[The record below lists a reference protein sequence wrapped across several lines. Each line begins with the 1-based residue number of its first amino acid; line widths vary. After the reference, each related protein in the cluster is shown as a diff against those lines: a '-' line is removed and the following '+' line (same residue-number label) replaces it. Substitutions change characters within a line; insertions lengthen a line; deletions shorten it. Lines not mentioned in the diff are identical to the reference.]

1 MSFSAEYSADG
12 GSRLYLSSAE
22 YLNLNDSDI
31 LPLPC
36 VVIMRG
42 NFTMCGIIGYT
53 GSENAVPKLLDGLS
67 ALEYR
72 GYDSAGVAV
81 FDSENKIRVIKS
93 KGRLS
98 VLRDKIGPLSEEL
111 YSRCGIGHTR
121 WATHGEP
128 SDINSHPH
136 GTLNVSIVHNGIIE
150 NYADIKEILIKKG
163 YNFISET
170 DTETAA
176 KLIDSIYLETRNPV
190 DAMLK
195 AAKLLTGSF
204 AVGAVFADYPGVI
217 YAMRRE
223 SPLIVAVSDK
233 GCFIASD
240 ISAVLKYTNR
250 FYRIKENEIAI
261 VNDREITVLGADKIP
276 VNQEIETA
284 DWDIE
289 AAEKGGYPFF
299 MIKEIHEEPEA
310 VIKTLRPRI
319 KNGMPDLGI
328 PELTDERLMSF
339 ERIHIVAC
347 GTAMHAGMVGKYV
360 IEKLVRVP
368 VNVEIASEFRY
379 SNPILGKRELVII
392 ISQSGETADTLAA
405 LRLAKQNGVYT
416 LAVVNVPGSTISN
429 EADSVIYT
437 WAGPEIAVAST
448 KAYEVQLAVM
458 YLFAFKL
465 AYVRGMLSEE
475 DTKRYLDELLYKVP
489 EKIEKSIALEKRC
502 SEIAEK
508 YKNHKNI
515 FFIGRGAD
523 YILSME
529 SALKL
534 KEISYIHCEAYAAGE
549 LKHGTISL
557 VTDGTPVFAIACQD
571 GLFEK
576 MVSNIGEVRARG
588 ASVILLCKESAE
600 LPDGIAEDIIR
611 VPETSELFIPMP
623 VITISQLIAY
633 YTSLRLG
640 LDVDKPRNL
649 AKSVTVE

>member
-1 MSFSAEYSADG
+1 
-12 GSRLYLSSAE
+12 
-22 YLNLNDSDI
+22 
-31 LPLPC
+31 
-36 VVIMRG
+36 
-42 NFTMCGIIGYT
+42 MCGIIGYT
-53 GSENAVPKLLDGLS
+53 GRENAVPKLLDGLS

-72 GYDSAGVAV
+72 GYDSAGVAI
-81 FDSENKIRVIKS
+81 FDSENKVKVIKS

-98 VLRDKIGPLSEEL
+98 VLRDKISLISGEL
-111 YSRCGIGHTR
+111 YSECGIGHTR

-128 SDINSHPH
+128 SDVNSHPH

-150 NYADIKEILIKKG
+150 NYADIRENLIREG

-170 DTETAA
+170 DTEAAA
-176 KLIDSIYLETRNPV
+176 KLIDSIYIKTRNPV
-190 DAMLK
+190 DAMIK
-195 AAKLLTGSF
+195 ASKLLNGSF
-204 AVGAVFADYPGVI
+204 AIGAVFSDYPGVI

-223 SPLIVAVSDK
+223 SPLIAAVSDE

-240 ISAVLKYTNR
+240 ISALLKYTNR
-250 FYRIKENEIAI
+250 FYRIKEDEIAI
-261 VNDREITVLGADKIP
+261 VNEHEITVLGVDKIP
-276 VNQEIETA
+276 VSKELETA
-284 DWDIE
+284 DWDIQ
-289 AAEKGGYPFF
+289 AAEKSGYPFF

-310 VIKTLRPRI
+310 VRKTLRPRI
-319 KNGMPDLGI
+319 KDGIPDLGI
-328 PELTDERLMSF
+328 PDLTDEKLISF
-339 ERIHIVAC
+339 ERIHIIAC
-347 GTAMHAGMVGKYV
+347 GTAMHAGMIGKYA
-360 IEKLVRVP
+360 IEKLARIP

-379 SNPILGKRELVII
+379 NNPILGKNELVVI

-405 LRLAKQNGVYT
+405 LRLAKRNGVYT
-416 LAVVNVPGSTISN
+416 LAVVNVPGSTIAN

-448 KAYEVQLAVM
+448 KAYQVQLAVM

-465 AYVRGMLSEE
+465 AYIHGMLSES
-475 DTKRYLDELLYKVP
+475 DMKKYLDELLSDVP
-489 EKIEKSIALEKRC
+489 EKIGKSIELEEKC

-557 VTDGTPVFAIACQD
+557 ITDGTPVFAIACHN

-588 ASVILLCKESAE
+588 ASVILICKESAE
-600 LPDGIAEDIIR
+600 LPDGIAEEIIR
-611 VPETSELFIPMP
+611 VPETSELFMPMP

-633 YTSLRLG
+633 YTSLSLG
-640 LDVDKPRNL
+640 LDIDKPRNL